1 MADLVAL
8 DGFNGSVKKLVRFAV
23 TKSKRLDWGGATKR
37 VKILLDDAPT
47 AAISTLG
54 PGLAKHRDRIEAND
68 EKFFLETD
76 LTNEIP
82 DSICVDKKE
91 IVSVMTIIKNVYVG
105 CTDSEK
111 KEIFADMQNLVATYD
126 VYTRLT
132 K

>member
-37 VKILLDDAPT
+37 VNILLYDTPT
-47 AAISTLG
+47 AAIFTLG

-91 IVSVMTIIKNVYVG
+91 IVSVMTIIKSVYVG
-105 CTDSEK
+105 CTDAEK
-111 KEIFADMQNLVATYD
+111 KEIFANMQNLVATYD